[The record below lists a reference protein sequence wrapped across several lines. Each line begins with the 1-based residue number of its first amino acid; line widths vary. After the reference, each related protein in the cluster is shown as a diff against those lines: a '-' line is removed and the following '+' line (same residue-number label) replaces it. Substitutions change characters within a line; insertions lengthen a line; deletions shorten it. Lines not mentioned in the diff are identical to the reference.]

1 MLNVEKLF
9 GGQIMNEINFANVLR
24 LVLAFVVL
32 SAFARIGWDVVK
44 GFIDGY
50 FDARNGEPFDDK
62 KNNDEVSQ
70 KKETYQI
77 CRIICN

>member
-1 MLNVEKLF
+1 MLSVEKLF

-50 FDARNGEPFDDK
+50 FDARNGNEYNDK
-62 KNNDEVSQ
+62 INNDEN
-70 KKETYQI
+70 K
-77 CRIICN
+77 

>member
-1 MLNVEKLF
+1 MLSVEKLF

-50 FDARNGEPFDDK
+50 FDAQNGNEYNDK
-62 KNNDEVSQ
+62 INNDEN
-70 KKETYQI
+70 K
-77 CRIICN
+77 

>member
-9 GGQIMNEINFANVLR
+9 GGQIMNEINFANILR
-24 LVLAFVVL
+24 LILAFIVL

-50 FDARNGEPFDDK
+50 FDARNGNEYNDK
-62 KNNDEVSQ
+62 INNDEN
-70 KKETYQI
+70 K
-77 CRIICN
+77 

>member
-1 MLNVEKLF
+1 MLSVEKQF

-24 LVLAFVVL
+24 LILAFVVL

-70 KKETYQI
+70 KKETY
-77 CRIICN
+77 

>member
-9 GGQIMNEINFANVLR
+9 GGWMMNEIDFANILR
-24 LVLAFVVL
+24 LVLAFIVL

-50 FDARNGEPFDDK
+50 FDARNGNEYNDK
-62 KNNDEVSQ
+62 INNDEN
-70 KKETYQI
+70 K
-77 CRIICN
+77 

>member
-9 GGQIMNEINFANVLR
+9 GGWMMSESEFANILR

-32 SAFARIGWDVVK
+32 SAFARVAWEFLK

-50 FDARNGEPFDDK
+50 FDAQNGKPFNDKQNDNGE
-62 KNNDEVSQ
+62 E
-70 KKETYQI
+70 
-77 CRIICN
+77 

>member
-32 SAFARIGWDVVK
+32 SAFARIGFDVVK

-50 FDARNGEPFDDK
+50 FDAQNGNEYNDK
-62 KNNDEVSQ
+62 INNDEN
-70 KKETYQI
+70 K
-77 CRIICN
+77 

>member
-1 MLNVEKLF
+1 MLSVEKLF
-9 GGQIMNEINFANVLR
+9 GGWMMNEINFANILR

-50 FDARNGEPFDDK
+50 FDARNGNEYNDK
-62 KNNDEVSQ
+62 INNDEN
-70 KKETYQI
+70 K
-77 CRIICN
+77 